1 MIFSLVKF
9 PILSFLHIYLSIRAN
24 PEIGELIQVNGK
36 LTLDENIADNGGIKE
51 AYYAYCK
58 RLMYNLSQSKG
69 KKYARYSRIIK
80 CINMMFIF

>member
-1 MIFSLVKF
+1 MISLF
-9 PILSFLHIYLSIRAN
+9 RFIILSFLHIYLSIRAN

-58 RLMYNLSQSKG
+58 RLLSNLTKDKR
-69 KKYARYSRIIK
+69 KKYARYSRIVK
-80 CINMMFIF
+80 